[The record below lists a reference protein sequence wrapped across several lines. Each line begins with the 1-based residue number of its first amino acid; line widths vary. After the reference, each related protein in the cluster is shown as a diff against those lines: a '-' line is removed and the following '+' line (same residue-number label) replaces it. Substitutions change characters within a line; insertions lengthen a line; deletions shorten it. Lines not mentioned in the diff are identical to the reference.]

1 MKTYLELIR
10 WKNLL
15 MLACTLLLMQ
25 YVVVN
30 PTLAIYGWQPM
41 LSTWQVILMIT
52 AGVMIAAGGYAVND
66 YFDVKIDAIN
76 RPLTRIVGRLM
87 DRHQAILVH
96 QVLTGVGMLC
106 GLSLAVWLRSF
117 TLGVLYVFVP
127 GLLWF
132 YSASYKR
139 QFVIG
144 NIIVAFNAALSILMV
159 GMANAIPLKAM
170 YGELLQQTPVLRQLY
185 AWILGY
191 AVFAFLCTLLREIIK
206 DIEDETGDREMEC
219 HTLPIKLGVNKTKYI
234 LYALI
239 VLIIALLCIVNFMCL
254 PFPIKGSL
262 STRYLIF
269 GLILPLLVLGY
280 LLLVA
285 KRKNDYK
292 AASTMSKFIMLLGLL
307 YSLIYYFLLAKQ
319 YGIAIFGLFV
329 IQA

>member
-41 LSTWQVILMIT
+41 LSTWQVILMIM

-96 QVLTGVGMLC
+96 QVLTGVGVLC

-206 DIEDETGDREMEC
+206 DVEDETGDREMEC

>member
-15 MLACTLLLMQ
+15 MLAITILLMQ
-25 YVVVN
+25 YVIVN

-41 LSTWQVILMIT
+41 LSGWQVVLMLL
-52 AGVMIAAGGYAVND
+52 AGVLIAAGGYAVND

-76 RPLTRIVGRLM
+76 RPLTRIVGRLI
-87 DRHQAILVH
+87 DRQQAIMVH
-96 QVLTGVGMLC
+96 QILTAIGVLC
-106 GLSLAVWLRSF
+106 GLTLAVCLRSF

-144 NIIVAFNAALSILMV
+144 NLIVAFNAALCILIV
-159 GMANAIPLKAM
+159 GMANAIPLEAT
-170 YGELLQQTPVLRQLY
+170 YGELLHHTPVLRQLY
-185 AWILGY
+185 AWTLGY

-219 HTLPIKLGVNKTKYI
+219 HTLPIKLGIAKTKYV

-239 VLIIALLCIVNFMCL
+239 LLNIALLCVVNFIWL

-269 GLILPLLVLGY
+269 GLILPFLVLGY
-280 LLLVA
+280 LIFSA

-292 AASTMSKFIMLLGLL
+292 SASSMSKFIMLIGLA

-319 YGIAIFGLFV
+319 YGISLFGLFV
-329 IQA
+329 LQG

>member
-96 QVLTGVGMLC
+96 QVLTGVGVLC

-319 YGIAIFGLFV
+319 YGIAILGLFV